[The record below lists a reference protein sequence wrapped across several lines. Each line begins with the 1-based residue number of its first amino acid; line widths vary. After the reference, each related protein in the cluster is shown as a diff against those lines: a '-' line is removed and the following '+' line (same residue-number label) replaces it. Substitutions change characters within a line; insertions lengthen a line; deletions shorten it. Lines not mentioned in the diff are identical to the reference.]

1 MALALALAALAGAGW
16 WLASQRPERVEG
28 HAYPVPTADRRV
40 TVEVLNGSGRPG
52 LARVATRVLRQQG
65 LDVVYLGNGPTVD
78 STTVYVRLG
87 DDVAGKLVRKALAQ
101 GRLRTARDTTRH
113 VDISV
118 MLGPDYRGPD
128 EVHP

>member
-1 MALALALAALAGAGW
+1 M
-16 WLASQRPERVEG
+16 
-28 HAYPVPTADRRV
+28 PTADDRI

-78 STTVYVRLG
+78 STTVFVRRNSEA
-87 DDVAGKLVRKALAQ
+87 AGKRVRKALEQ
-101 GRLRTARDTTRH
+101 GRIRMARDTTRH
-113 VDISV
+113 VDVSV
-118 MLGPDYRGPD
+118 VIGPDYREPD